1 MCHHVMGW
9 RRVDDGVEMRG
20 KVQEPSRRRLGQSD
34 RDQESSNAGDG
45 AAAGGGTSRG
55 IGHARVMSR
64 GMAASVRC
72 VCRGDAA
79 GFAHAWARSTLTH
92 RAVRCRG
99 HDGSRGRRYQ
109 ETSRRPRITK
119 KFPTRQL
126 LLSSRD
132 NTNDLSVRYVGEHRR
147 AGHPPQRRGLRL
159 RTRAS
164 PRSAVRVA
172 AAAQQRNRLIF
183 LAR

>member
-1 MCHHVMGW
+1 M
-9 RRVDDGVEMRG
+9 
-20 KVQEPSRRRLGQSD
+20 
-34 RDQESSNAGDG
+34 
-45 AAAGGGTSRG
+45 RG

-72 VCRGDAA
+72 VCRESAG

-119 KFPTRQL
+119 KF
-126 LLSSRD
+126 
-132 NTNDLSVRYVGEHRR
+132 
-147 AGHPPQRRGLRL
+147 RL
-159 RTRAS
+159 VIIT
-164 PRSAVRVA
+164 
-172 AAAQQRNRLIF
+172 LTK
-183 LAR
+183 LA